1 MLSTEQM
8 QMLDV
13 KDIQGIFK
21 CSKNTA
27 YKLMHSDGFPSIK
40 IGRKMLISA
49 SSLNKW
55 LLQNEGKNFQI
66 N

>member
-1 MLSTEQM
+1 MHDIKQI

-27 YKLMHSDGFPSIK
+27 YRLIHSDGFPSIK
-40 IGRKMLISA
+40 VGRKMLVPVT
-49 SSLNKW
+49 SLNKW
-55 LLQNEGKNFQI
+55 LAQNEGKTFQI